1 MTAHDTH
8 LSEHAVVKMS
18 AARQGKTTKA
28 SARAALVEHVGAIH
42 AFAGPFI
49 THGLPPTLI
58 VDLRARV
65 AQFERALRDRQVEQS
80 RRERPHPGGAH
91 ASGRHRRFGAIDSPV
106 TTSNR
111 RNAE

>member
-80 RRERPHPGGAH
+80 GHAAARGRIQAALMPAAVTGDSARSTRP
-91 ASGRHRRFGAIDSPV
+91 
-106 TTSNR
+106 
-111 RNAE
+111 